1 MSSPAPPVSPEVLAA
16 GRKVYG
22 EFCAVCHGAAG
33 DGQGR
38 SAVAL
43 NPKPSNFAAGEF
55 KVTAPAGDRLPTDA
69 ELRAAI
75 ENGVPR
81 SAMPSFKL
89 LGDETIDAVI
99 AYIKTLSP
107 KWEQGTEK

>member
-1 MSSPAPPVSPEVLAA
+1 MSSPVPPVAPEVLAA
-16 GRKVYG
+16 GRKAFA
-22 EFCAVCHGAAG
+22 ELCSACHGARG
-33 DGQGR
+33 DGQGF

-55 KVTAPAGDRLPTDA
+55 KVTAPEGDRLPTDA
-69 ELRAAI
+69 ELRSAI
-75 ENGVPR
+75 QNGVPR

-107 KWEQGTEK
+107 KWERR